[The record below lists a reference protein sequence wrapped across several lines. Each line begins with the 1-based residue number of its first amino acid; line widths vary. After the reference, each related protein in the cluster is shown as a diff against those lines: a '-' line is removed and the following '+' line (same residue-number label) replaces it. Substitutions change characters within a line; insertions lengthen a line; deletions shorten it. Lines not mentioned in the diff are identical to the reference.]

1 MAVESQVLLMKH
13 IIFWDNEYP
22 YFLELESAA
31 SQKATWTVYEELA
44 ERLPFQNFEPSSYSS
59 TSPTFTLCPIERC
72 LLVACSLR
80 LWKLALVNEL
90 LPGEDGQIRSVRHLI
105 LIEASTDD
113 ESSQPVQNL
122 KFLMNKLLS
131 HSLPRICHNEP
142 EAKLLL
148 MVKCYEEAG
157 LRVMCLIRIKLWGS
171 VGNLNNY
178 VMYY

>member
-22 YFLELESAA
+22 YFLEPESAA

-90 LPGEDGQIRSVRHLI
+90 LPGEDGQIRAAVIWVGNERGPARLLKRSVRHLI

-157 LRVMCLIRIKLWGS
+157 LRVMFD
-171 VGNLNNY
+171 
-178 VMYY
+178 